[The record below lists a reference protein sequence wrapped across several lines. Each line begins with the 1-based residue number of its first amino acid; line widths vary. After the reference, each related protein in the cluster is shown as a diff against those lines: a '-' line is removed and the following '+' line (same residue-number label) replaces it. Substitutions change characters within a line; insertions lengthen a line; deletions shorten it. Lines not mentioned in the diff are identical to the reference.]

1 MIMITE
7 KDYLEAKKAVEA
19 YEKQQEL
26 KIERRQKGDIDLL
39 TVLSTRPKKIL
50 MHYNEICN
58 EGDEL
63 IYISDVVKLIKKDGF
78 CVYGQSAER
87 KHIPHYCL
95 IKFRNLGYKSY
106 DEIMSYVSPFL

>member
-1 MIMITE
+1 MKMITE
-7 KDYLEAKKAVEA
+7 KYYLEAKKAVEA

-39 TVLSTRPKKIL
+39 TVLSRRSKNIL
-50 MHYNEICN
+50 LAYNEKCP
-58 EGDEL
+58 EGEEL

-78 CVYGQSAER
+78 CVYGKSAER

-95 IKFRNLGYKSY
+95 IKLRGMGYKSY